1 MTKRAQDRGSE
12 EPRVKT
18 SLQLPESLWKAVKV
32 RAAEERRG
40 FRSLVIAA
48 LEAYLKLRQK
58 ES

>member
-1 MTKRAQDRGSE
+1 MTKRAKDGGRE

-40 FRSLVIAA
+40 FRLIVIAA
-48 LEAYLKLRQK
+48 LEAYLKSQDK